1 MLTPEK
7 NRLLTEIGPGT
18 PMGKR
23 PRRYRHPKAG
33 LSEFDTKA
41 IKPIRLFGED
51 LAIFKTRGGERGL
64 VARRCAHRGA
74 EPRRFASPMTDGAIE
89 AH

>member
-1 MLTPEK
+1 
-7 NRLLTEIGPGT
+7 
-18 PMGKR
+18 MGKR

-51 LAIFKTRGGERGL
+51 LAIFKTRGAAPIAAPSL
-64 VARRCAHRGA
+64 ADSRRR
-74 EPRRFASPMTDGAIE
+74 
-89 AH
+89 